1 MPDMIQNDSE
11 TLTTPEVLLELGIS
25 RKTLYKWMDRGI
37 IRPNNFNPLFE
48 KQSKLLFLK
57 SDVQSV
63 KEQMRPPAPNTAA
76 S

>member
-1 MPDMIQNDSE
+1 MMQNDIE
-11 TLTTPEVLLELGIS
+11 TLTTSEVLLELGIS

-48 KQSKLLFLK
+48 KQSKLLFSR
-57 SDVQSV
+57 SDVDSV
-63 KEQMRPPAPNTAA
+63 KGQMRLPSPNSAAA

>member
-1 MPDMIQNDSE
+1 MMQNDTE
-11 TLTTPEVLLELGIS
+11 TLTTTEVLLELGIS

-57 SDVQSV
+57 SDVDSV
-63 KEQMRPPAPNTAA
+63 KDQMRLPAPDSAA

>member
-1 MPDMIQNDSE
+1 MMQNDTE
-11 TLTTPEVLLELGIS
+11 TLTTTEVLLELGIS

-48 KQSKLLFLK
+48 KQSKLLFLR
-57 SDVQSV
+57 SDVDSV
-63 KEQMRPPAPNTAA
+63 KGQMRLPAPDSTA